1 MPSPARSVFMAFL
14 ALYIVTCAF
23 VLDYRVVEAILSG
36 HADDVSNNTLL
47 GVLLSAWNSAALGV
61 IVGFFY
67 GRSSDSDRKTE
78 LIGASTPP
86 ANVSTTTTPGK
97 TVTESTPAP
106 MAPIVVETPVA
117 VAPVVAP
124 PASPAAPASPRP
136 V

>member
-86 ANVSTTTTPGK
+86 AARRSP
-97 TVTESTPAP
+97 SRRPRLWRRSWLRRRSRLRP
-106 MAPIVVETPVA
+106 SSRHPQ
-117 VAPVVAP
+117 AP
-124 PASPAAPASPRP
+124 PRRP
-136 V
+136 HRGQYE